1 MASGTCALQVAL
13 SAIAEKHDYRPGD
26 EVLVPAITF
35 IATSNIV
42 LMLGFNPVFVD
53 VDPYTFN
60 MDPKEIEKHITPKTR
75 AIVPVHLFG
84 LPCNME
90 AIMEIAKRNG
100 LQVLE
105 DSCETAFAK
114 MKGQSVGSFGDAA
127 CFSQY
132 VAHHVVAGVGGMVT
146 TNDAALEVLCRSFMA
161 HGRDSIY
168 TRLEDDENPTSS
180 IIERRYKFDRLGF
193 SYRCTE
199 LEAAL
204 GLAELERWEENIGR
218 RRSNAALLTQLLGR
232 FEDYLQLPYIPSGY
246 AHSFMMYA
254 AVCKK
259 GIDREP
265 LLMHLERNGI
275 ETRYLFPLLS
285 QPIYQKIFPGM
296 IDKYPVAKHLEKH
309 GFFVG
314 IHQGLTAVDVKFI
327 ADTVSSY
334 FGGH

>member
-1 MASGTCALQVAL
+1 
-13 SAIAEKHDYRPGD
+13 
-26 EVLVPAITF
+26 
-35 IATSNIV
+35 
-42 LMLGFNPVFVD
+42 MLGFNPVFVD

-232 FEDYLQLPYIPSGY
+232 FEDYLQLPYIPKGY
-246 AHSFMMYA
+246 EHSFMMFPM
-254 AVCKK
+254 VCKA
-259 GIDREP
+259 GVDREA
-265 LLMHLERNGI
+265 LLMYLEKHAI
-275 ETRYLFPLLS
+275 ETRYMFPLLS
-285 QPIYQKIFPGM
+285 QPVYRRLFPGM
-296 IDKYPVAKHLEKH
+296 AEKYPVARHLETK

-314 IHQGLTAVDVKFI
+314 MHQGMDSKDMHYI
-327 ADTVSSY
+327 ADTFAGY
-334 FGGH
+334 FGRR